1 MIFYRGMKIEPAG
14 PGKWWHDTALIY
26 LKAVSGERPI
36 VLAFGK
42 KRGATMP
49 TETVIVVAGIILMF
63 AVFAVTLAWA
73 DHYARNYR
81 APGASYF
88 DANEM

>member
-1 MIFYRGMKIEPAG
+1 
-14 PGKWWHDTALIY
+14 
-26 LKAVSGERPI
+26 
-36 VLAFGK
+36 
-42 KRGATMP
+42 MP
-49 TETVIVVAGIILMF
+49 TETVIVVAGIVLMF

-73 DHYARNYR
+73 DHYARNFR